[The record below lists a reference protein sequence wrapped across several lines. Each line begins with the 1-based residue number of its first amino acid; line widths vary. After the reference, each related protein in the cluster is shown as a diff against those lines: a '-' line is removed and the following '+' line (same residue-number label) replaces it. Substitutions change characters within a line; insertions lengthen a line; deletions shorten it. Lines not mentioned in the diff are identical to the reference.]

1 MTNST
6 HCSAATLGKLL
17 DLTERRIRQLA
28 REDIIP
34 KVKSGQYDMVGGIRG
49 YLKHMRSSESR
60 TLPDYQQQKARHSRL
75 KSDLLELRLA
85 REKKQLISAKAV
97 DDAWCDITIRAREIL
112 LGMAPG
118 LAAKIIL
125 LKNVDDITDCID
137 QEVETVLALLANPDY
152 NDDFTMGKDLEFE
165 INEEF
170 ESEAD

>member
-49 YLKHMRSSESR
+49 YLHHMRSSESR
-60 TLPDYQQQKARHSRL
+60 TSDYQQQKARHSRL

-85 REKKQLISAKAV
+85 RAKKQLISSKAV
-97 DDAWCDITIRAREIL
+97 DDAWCDVTIRAREIL

-137 QEVETVLALLANPDY
+137 QEVETVLELLAKPDY

-170 ESEAD
+170 GDETD